1 MMTRTGQWGP
11 AQARP
16 GDGRGSWA
24 EGAPFPGARGGTRA
38 GPGVCGSRGP
48 ELVAWAVGTSW
59 ADAPVL
65 LLPRAR
71 LCPGSGHLL
80 LKHDGLGLLEDRDR
94 THGPCGHADDLSRLI
109 GARAPRPSPRS
120 GSRTE
125 GPGPAVPGPGLA
137 MLARPWPSWLHL
149 SRPHGV
155 GTARPRALSGRLSA
169 PQALDLL
176 TRLYLR
182 SRLGSQPRGGSGEH
196 RPPHPVHLPSAPLP
210 REDDVN
216 RNEPHPVL

>member
-1 MMTRTGQWGP
+1 MGTS
-11 AQARP
+11 P
-16 GDGRGSWA
+16 GTSRRRERVVGGGCPLSRGSRRDAGW
-24 EGAPFPGARGGTRA
+24 ARGLR
-38 GPGVCGSRGP
+38 V
-48 ELVAWAVGTSW
+48 
-59 ADAPVL
+59 
-65 LLPRAR
+65 PRAR

-109 GARAPRPSPRS
+109 GARAPRPRPRS

-155 GTARPRALSGRLSA
+155 GTARPRALSGQLSA

-196 RPPHPVHLPSAPLP
+196 RSPPPRAPAISPSS
-210 REDDVN
+210 
-216 RNEPHPVL
+216 

>member
-1 MMTRTGQWGP
+1 MGTS
-11 AQARP
+11 P
-16 GDGRGSWA
+16 GTSRRRERVVGGGCPFSRGSRRDAGW
-24 EGAPFPGARGGTRA
+24 ARGLRVPRA
-38 GPGVCGSRGP
+38 M
-48 ELVAWAVGTSW
+48 LVVWAVGTSW

-155 GTARPRALSGRLSA
+155 RTARPRALSGRLSA

-176 TRLYLR
+176 THLYLR

-196 RPPHPVHLPSAPLP
+196 CSPHPVHLPSAPLP
-210 REDDVN
+210 RGDDVN